1 MNVKVI
7 LKDGTEVTL
16 AKWQEIYG
24 IANEHIGRNFQ
35 LTEARFKTDLAM
47 YGELVVNE
55 LLMRVLDSFRE
66 SVGVPV
72 TINSFNRSEAKQE
85 ELREAGYKTAKVSP
99 HVAKMAADIDTN
111 TVEQTR
117 DWAKRLKVVGK
128 LLGIKVRVGSEQYI
142 KAGMSFVHVDVCAEF
157 YAPGKPFHG
166 TPHPIQWEK
175 EISW

>member
-7 LKDGTEVTL
+7 LKDGTEVTM
-16 AKWQEIYG
+16 ARWQEIYG

-35 LTEARFKTDLAM
+35 LTESRFKTDLAL

-72 TINSFNRSEAKQE
+72 TINSFNRSQEKQD
-85 ELREAGYKTAKVSP
+85 ELTAEGFKTAKVSP
-99 HVAKMAADIDTN
+99 HVAKMAADIDTK

-117 DWAKRLKVVGK
+117 EWAKRLKVVGK

-142 KAGMSFVHVDVCAEF
+142 KAGMTFVHVDVCPEF
-157 YAPGKPFHG
+157 YAPDKPFHG
-166 TPHPIQWEK
+166 TPHPIQWER